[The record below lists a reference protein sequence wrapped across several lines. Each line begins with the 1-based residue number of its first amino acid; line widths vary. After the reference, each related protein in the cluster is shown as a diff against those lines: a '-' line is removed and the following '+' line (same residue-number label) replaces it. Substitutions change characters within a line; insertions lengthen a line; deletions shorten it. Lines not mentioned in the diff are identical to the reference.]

1 MTTGTAALLLA
12 IGVLAAGT
20 YGFRITGTT
29 LQSRL
34 TLSARTQRAMTA
46 ASVIMLVALVATAS
60 LLDGHAF
67 VGWARPAGVAAG
79 GLLAWRRAPLVAVV
93 LTAAGVT
100 AGLRLIGVA

>member
-1 MTTGTAALLLA
+1 MTIGTTSLVVA
-12 IGVLAAGT
+12 IVVLATGT
-20 YGFRITGTT
+20 YGLRVAGTT

-46 ASVIMLVALVATAS
+46 ASVIMLVALIATAS

-67 VGWARPAGVAAG
+67 AGWARPAGVAVG

-93 LTAAGVT
+93 LAAAGVT
-100 AGLRLIGVA
+100 AGLRLFGVR